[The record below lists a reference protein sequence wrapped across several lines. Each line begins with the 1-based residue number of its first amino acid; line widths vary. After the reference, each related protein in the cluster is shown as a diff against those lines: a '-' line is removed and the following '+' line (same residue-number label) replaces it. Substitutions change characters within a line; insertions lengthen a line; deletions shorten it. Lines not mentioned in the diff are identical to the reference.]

1 MTYGQ
6 HLVFFFDQTMMTE
19 MDTPTTDV
27 EVTRDRPPLDAN
39 ESFALDQSIASGQ
52 YKEKLLYVLALGR
65 IFE

>member
-1 MTYGQ
+1 
-6 HLVFFFDQTMMTE
+6 